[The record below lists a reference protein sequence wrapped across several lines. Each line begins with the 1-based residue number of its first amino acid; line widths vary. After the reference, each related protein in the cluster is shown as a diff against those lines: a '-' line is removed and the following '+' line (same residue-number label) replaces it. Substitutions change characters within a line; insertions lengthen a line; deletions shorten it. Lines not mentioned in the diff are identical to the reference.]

1 MSDDEIEAWM
11 ERIAIAGELYVATKL
26 DPPLT
31 VYDVEDAFDA
41 LFGPGGGDDGV
52 PF

>member
-1 MSDDEIEAWM
+1 MTEDYAEKWM

-26 DPPLT
+26 DRPFT
-31 VYDVEDAFDA
+31 VYDVEDAFDD
-41 LFGPGGGDDGV
+41 LFGPGGGDDT

>member
-1 MSDDEIEAWM
+1 MTEDYAEKWM
-11 ERIAIAGELYVATKL
+11 ERIVIAGELYVATKL

-31 VYDVEDAFDA
+31 VYDVEDAFDD
-41 LFGPGGGDDGV
+41 LFGTGGGDDGV